1 MEWSDNFS
9 VGKQEIDDQHK
20 ELIRI
25 LNDIDS
31 TIRKEEF
38 SYLNLANIV
47 SELEKYVKY
56 HFDYEENLM
65 YKRAYPGIAEHTS
78 AHNAFRDKLQNTYVL
93 DIQKPVQFYY
103 NMSDY
108 LVKWLTEH
116 IMQIDKRLGEFLSI
130 KNE

>member
-1 MEWSDNFS
+1 MEWSENFS

-20 ELIRI
+20 ELFRI
-25 LNDIDS
+25 LNDIDAV
-31 TIRKEEF
+31 IRKEEF

-65 YKRAYPGIAEHTS
+65 YKRAYPGISEHTT
-78 AHNAFRDKLQNTYVL
+78 AHNTFRDKLQNTYIL

-103 NMSDY
+103 DMSDY

-116 IMQIDKRLGEFLSI
+116 IMQADKRLGEYLS
-130 KNE
+130 NS